1 MALDKILIAN
11 QGALQAK
18 YKAAGLAA
26 IQKAV
31 ASLIAAD
38 RARGI
43 KTDIIYIDDAASMI
57 AIGGSP
63 VADPKDEKGAKDAVD
78 AAAATHDPDFI
89 VLLDGPDVIPHTN
102 LDPIAGLND
111 GDATV
116 PSDLPYAS
124 TAAWSRQA
132 SDFLEV
138 TRVVGRLPA
147 TARETDS
154 GRLVSLL
161 DTAAVHS
168 PRPAADYAKP
178 FAITADVWFQSTQLS
193 VSNIFGSGKVNRA
206 PPACHKAVDAA
217 LTSLAHFINCHGAQA
232 ADEFYG
238 EQNNTYPVALTS
250 SGLTPNLQKDTV
262 ATAECCYGA
271 ELYDNQ
277 AVGTAQPIC
286 MAYMTAGAAGYV
298 GSTNIAYGPASG
310 NGQADLLTQY
320 VLQHVLK
327 GATTGR
333 ALLQA
338 RQDFIRTQVMS
349 SPSNL
354 KTIAQFLL
362 LGDPAIQP
370 CTSAAQEAVAKAPGG
385 RLVLESVDPVLAR
398 KVRRIALAADGI
410 AVGASA
416 SWPGERVAPTQAIV
430 QQIERIARERGMS
443 MKGFAL
449 LESRGGPRLITEG
462 KSPLSARKVAI
473 VIDRKES
480 PEKGIANIRLLEAQ
494 LVGNQIV
501 QIEESQSRSYGNV
514 SA

>member
-1 MALDKILIAN
+1 MAVNKILIAN
-11 QGALQAK
+11 QSALQAK
-18 YKAAGLAA
+18 YKAAGLTA
-26 IQKAV
+26 IQTAIAGLIV
-31 ASLIAAD
+31 AD
-38 RARGI
+38 KARGI
-43 KTDIIYIDDAASMI
+43 TTDILYIDDKAAMTI
-57 AIGGSP
+57 VGGRP
-63 VADPKDEKGAKDAVD
+63 VAGPQDEKGAKDAVD
-78 AAAATHDPDFI
+78 AAAATHDPDYI
-89 VLLDGPDVIPHTN
+89 LLLDGPDVVPHTN
-102 LDPIAGLND
+102 LDAIAGLSD
-111 GDATV
+111 GDATI

-124 TAAWSRQA
+124 TAPWSRHA
-132 SDFLEV
+132 SDFLKV
-138 TRVVGRLPA
+138 TRVVGRIPA
-147 TARETDS
+147 TAGETDS
-154 GRLVSLL
+154 SRLVSLL
-161 DTAAVHS
+161 DTAAVHKT
-168 PRPAADYAKP
+168 RPAADYAKP

-193 VSNIFGSGKVNRA
+193 VSNIFGSGTVNRA
-206 PPACHKAVDAA
+206 PPAGHKGVDPA

-238 EQNNTYPVALTS
+238 EQNNTYPLALTS
-250 SGLTPNLQKDTV
+250 SGLTPNLQKDTI

-271 ELYDNQ
+271 ELYDNL

-320 VLQHVLK
+320 FLQHVLK

-354 KTIAQFLL
+354 KTMAQFLL

-370 CTSAAQEAVAKAPGG
+370 CTGAAQEAMAKAPGG
-385 RLVLESVDPVLAR
+385 RLILESVDPELAR
-398 KVRRIALAADGI
+398 KVRRITLAADGI

-416 SWPGERVAPTQAIV
+416 SWPGERVVPTRAITE
-430 QQIERIARERGMS
+430 QIERIASDRRMS

-449 LESRGGPRLITEG
+449 LEARGGPRLILEG
-462 KSPLSARKVAI
+462 KSPLRSRKVAV
-473 VIDRKES
+473 VIDRKDS
-480 PEKGIANIRLLEAQ
+480 PKEGIAKIRLLEVH
-494 LVGNQIV
+494 LVGDQIV
-501 QIEESQSRSYGNV
+501 QIEESQSRSYGNR